1 MFRRVISA
9 AMIAVVVVSAA
20 GSAVAQRRQVMLDKV
35 VAVVGGSSILYSDVE
50 AYADELVQQR
60 REMGYTS
67 DRDPMNEALE
77 ALLQQSCST
86 IRR

>member
-50 AYADELVQQR
+50 AYADELVQQGDGIYLR
-60 REMGYTS
+60 PRPDERGVGGVVAA
-67 DRDPMNEALE
+67 EA
-77 ALLQQSCST
+77 AL
-86 IRR
+86 